1 MINTKVH
8 FFTKA
13 VDFYLSGAF
22 TRSILKTLLILYTV
36 YHMHENKRS
45 FYDYFINFLIELSQL
60 SIYLTKN
67 SERKSVKNLVSME
80 DSVSMNRKSENS
92 DQKSQA
98 MSFWWIF
105 QLSTKCRMWFSM
117 TNCSCFRFCIVGKSI
132 SYTSIKIRSSL
143 QESFAKLKSGME
155 SANT

>member
-8 FFTKA
+8 LFTKA

-45 FYDYFINFLIELSQL
+45 FYGYFINFLIELSQL

-92 DQKSQA
+92 DQKSQS
-98 MSFWWIF
+98 MSFRWIF
-105 QLSTKCRMWFSM
+105 QCSAKCWIWFSM
-117 TNCSCFRFCIVGKSI
+117 ADCSCFCVCIFSKLL
-132 SYTSIKIRSSL
+132 SYTSIIIFSNL
-143 QESFAKLKSGME
+143 QESLTKLVTWMMFAN
-155 SANT
+155 A